1 MDTIKTKVTG
11 ALWMIRQNSP
21 AFGSHGQY
29 LLKIIFPENGI
40 VKASARS
47 AAARSNINRFRGVR
61 TYKFE
66 NYIIIF
72 TYFDGQV
79 LMYIQFS

>member
-1 MDTIKTKVTG
+1 
-11 ALWMIRQNSP
+11 MIRQNSP
-21 AFGSHGQY
+21 AFGSQGQY
-29 LLKIIFPENGI
+29 LLKIMFPENGI

-66 NYIIIF
+66 NYIIII
-72 TYFDGQV
+72 TNSSKQV
-79 LMYIQFS
+79 LLCNAF